1 MLRIKA
7 TERIDTPS
15 KSNAVS
21 VSEGRSRDLAEDDV
35 VPGLGWSLYGYEWMV
50 SDGYCDGSPVSWCH
64 RTDNNDCLMYGHN
77 DGRPNIVGD
86 GLSGWVIITIPEVK
100 EGLIFGRLEWWHP
113 RGGTARTKTWTDVN
127 NDEEV
132 GGRNLGGYHPPWPED
147 SFVDIAVNGK
157 IITTYNQTEFMAW
170 KAEMAYNEAFYLLM
184 DDKDLVQGD
193 EPVSLELGIRLRSE
207 SDPKG
212 VGLGITH
219 IYYA

>member
-1 MLRIKA
+1 MQFSFKNLCL
-7 TERIDTPS
+7 TLFFDNDFFPF
-15 KSNAVS
+15 
-21 VSEGRSRDLAEDDV
+21 L
-35 VPGLGWSLYGYEWMV
+35 SLFV
-50 SDGYCDGSPVSWCH
+50 
-64 RTDNNDCLMYGHN
+64 NNHSLNLHSFFD
-77 DGRPNIVGD
+77 I
-86 GLSGWVIITIPEVK
+86 SQ
-100 EGLIFGRLEWWHP
+100 WWHP